1 MEKIEKLKKIF
12 KREKIDGYIVPKNDE
27 FFGEYVPE
35 YNDRLNFIS
44 SFNGSYGFA
53 LVLKDK
59 NYLFVDGRYTI
70 QAKKQSGTYFKII
83 EILKFLPHQIL
94 KNLNLGYDPKLFTK
108 SLLILVFSSAS
119 ISETKLI
126 ILGSGTPNPDP
137 ERYGSGYAVVVNE
150 SAYIVDFGPGIVRR
164 ISAMS
169 PTWGGDFPSMEL
181 QNINTAFLTHIHS
194 DHSGA
199 LTDLI
204 LTPWI
209 MGRDA
214 PLKLYGPSGLE
225 AMSKNITEAY
235 IDDINYRLYGS
246 QPANE
251 LGFKTNVTEI
261 VDDGSIYKDKNVE
274 VIAFK
279 NNHGDFK
286 NSFGFL
292 FITDDKRILFSGD
305 TAVSANLKKYVF
317 VF

>member
-1 MEKIEKLKKIF
+1 MLRI
-12 KREKIDGYIVPKNDE
+12 
-27 FFGEYVPE
+27 
-35 YNDRLNFIS
+35 
-44 SFNGSYGFA
+44 
-53 LVLKDK
+53 
-59 NYLFVDGRYTI
+59 
-70 QAKKQSGTYFKII
+70 
-83 EILKFLPHQIL
+83 KFL
-94 KNLNLGYDPKLFTK
+94 NNDLNLFKLFTK

-199 LTDLI
+199 LADLI

-209 MGRDA
+209 MGRDT
-214 PLKLYGPSGLE
+214 PLKLYGPSGLG

-261 VDDGSIYKDKNVE
+261 VDDGSIYKDKNIE

-305 TAVSANLKKYVF
+305 TAVSANLKKYGNDLDILVHEVF
-317 VF
+317 SSETFVNKTKDWQIYHQAHHTSSIDLGIIADQLQPKKLVMSHILFWGASEESILNDIGVNFSGQAIIAKDLMVVK

>member
-1 MEKIEKLKKIF
+1 MLRI
-12 KREKIDGYIVPKNDE
+12 
-27 FFGEYVPE
+27 
-35 YNDRLNFIS
+35 
-44 SFNGSYGFA
+44 
-53 LVLKDK
+53 
-59 NYLFVDGRYTI
+59 
-70 QAKKQSGTYFKII
+70 
-83 EILKFLPHQIL
+83 KFL
-94 KNLNLGYDPKLFTK
+94 NNDLNLFKLFTK
-108 SLLILVFSSAS
+108 SLFILVFSSAS
-119 ISETKLI
+119 FSETKLI

-181 QNINTAFLTHIHS
+181 QNIKIAFLTHIHS

-199 LTDLI
+199 LADLI

-214 PLKLYGPSGLE
+214 PLKLYGPSGLG

-305 TAVSANLKKYVF
+305 TAVSANLKKYGNDLDILVHEVF
-317 VF
+317 SSETFVNKTKDWQIYHQAHHTSSIDLGIIADELQPKKLVMSHILFWGASEESILNDIGVNFSGQAIIAKDLMVVK

>member
-1 MEKIEKLKKIF
+1 MLRI
-12 KREKIDGYIVPKNDE
+12 
-27 FFGEYVPE
+27 
-35 YNDRLNFIS
+35 
-44 SFNGSYGFA
+44 
-53 LVLKDK
+53 
-59 NYLFVDGRYTI
+59 
-70 QAKKQSGTYFKII
+70 
-83 EILKFLPHQIL
+83 KFL
-94 KNLNLGYDPKLFTK
+94 NNDLNLFKLFTK
-108 SLLILVFSSAS
+108 SLFILVFSSAS
-119 ISETKLI
+119 FSETKLI

-199 LTDLI
+199 LADLI

-214 PLKLYGPSGLE
+214 PLKLYGPSGLG

-274 VIAFK
+274 VIAFR

-305 TAVSANLKKYVF
+305 TAVSANLKKYGNDLDILVHEVF
-317 VF
+317 SSETFVNKTKDWQIYHQAHHTSSIDLGIIADELQPKKLVMSHILFWGASEESILNDIGVNFSGQAIIAKDLMVVK

>member
-1 MEKIEKLKKIF
+1 MLRI
-12 KREKIDGYIVPKNDE
+12 
-27 FFGEYVPE
+27 
-35 YNDRLNFIS
+35 
-44 SFNGSYGFA
+44 
-53 LVLKDK
+53 
-59 NYLFVDGRYTI
+59 
-70 QAKKQSGTYFKII
+70 
-83 EILKFLPHQIL
+83 KFL
-94 KNLNLGYDPKLFTK
+94 NNDLNLFKLFTK

-199 LTDLI
+199 LADLI

-261 VDDGSIYKDKNVE
+261 VDDGSIYKDQNVE

-305 TAVSANLKKYVF
+305 TAVSANLKKYGNDLDILVHEVF
-317 VF
+317 SSETFVNKTKDWQIYHQAHHTSSIDLGIIADELQPKKLVMSHILFWGASEESILNDIGVNFSGQALIAKDLMVVK

>member
-1 MEKIEKLKKIF
+1 MLRI
-12 KREKIDGYIVPKNDE
+12 
-27 FFGEYVPE
+27 
-35 YNDRLNFIS
+35 
-44 SFNGSYGFA
+44 
-53 LVLKDK
+53 
-59 NYLFVDGRYTI
+59 
-70 QAKKQSGTYFKII
+70 
-83 EILKFLPHQIL
+83 KFL
-94 KNLNLGYDPKLFTK
+94 NNDLNLFKLFTK

-119 ISETKLI
+119 FSETKLI

-137 ERYGSGYAVVVNE
+137 ERYGSGYAIVVNE

-199 LTDLI
+199 LADLI

-209 MGRDA
+209 MGRDT
-214 PLKLYGPSGLE
+214 PLKLYGPSGLG

-261 VDDGSIYKDKNVE
+261 VDDGSIYKDKNIE

-305 TAVSANLKKYVF
+305 TAVSANLKKYGNDLDILVHEVF
-317 VF
+317 SSETFVNKTKDWQIYHQAHHTSSIDLGIIADELQPKKLVMSHILFWGASEESILKDIRVNFSGQAIIAKDLMVVK

>member
-1 MEKIEKLKKIF
+1 ML
-12 KREKIDGYIVPKNDE
+12 R
-27 FFGEYVPE
+27 
-35 YNDRLNFIS
+35 
-44 SFNGSYGFA
+44 
-53 LVLKDK
+53 
-59 NYLFVDGRYTI
+59 T
-70 QAKKQSGTYFKII
+70 
-83 EILKFLPHQIL
+83 KFLNN
-94 KNLNLGYDPKLFTK
+94 NLNLFKRFSIFLFI
-108 SLLILVFSSAS
+108 LIFSSLS
-119 ISETKLI
+119 HSETKLI
-126 ILGSGTPNPDP
+126 VLGSGTPNPDP
-137 ERYGSGYAVVVNE
+137 ERYGSGYAVVINE

-199 LTDLI
+199 LADLI

-209 MGRDA
+209 MGRDV

-261 VDDGSIYKDKNVE
+261 VDDGSIYKDDNVE

-279 NNHGDFK
+279 NDHGDFK

-305 TAVSANLKKYVF
+305 TAVSENLIKYGNDLDILVHEVFSSETFENKTKDWQIYHQAHHTSSIDLGIIADELQPKKLVMSHILF
-317 VF
+317 WGASEESLLQDVKENFNGQTIIAKDLMVIK

>member
-1 MEKIEKLKKIF
+1 MLRI
-12 KREKIDGYIVPKNDE
+12 
-27 FFGEYVPE
+27 
-35 YNDRLNFIS
+35 
-44 SFNGSYGFA
+44 
-53 LVLKDK
+53 
-59 NYLFVDGRYTI
+59 
-70 QAKKQSGTYFKII
+70 
-83 EILKFLPHQIL
+83 KFL
-94 KNLNLGYDPKLFTK
+94 NNDLNLFKLFTK

-169 PTWGGDFPSMEL
+169 PTWGGHFPSMEL

-199 LTDLI
+199 LADLI

-305 TAVSANLKKYVF
+305 TAVSANLKKYGNDLDILVHEVF
-317 VF
+317 SSETFVNKTKDWQIYHQAHHTSSIDLGIIADELQPKKLVMSHILFWGASEESILNDIGMNFSGQAIIAKDLMIIK